1 MSEQKGNLLGQLVR
15 VQLIDKRYIIGILEA
30 VDNDGNLCLRSP
42 IECRIIPPVN
52 EGDEKIYERVK
63 MRNTVVPKGKWISIA
78 VSV

>member
-52 EGDEKIYERVK
+52 EGDEKIYESVK